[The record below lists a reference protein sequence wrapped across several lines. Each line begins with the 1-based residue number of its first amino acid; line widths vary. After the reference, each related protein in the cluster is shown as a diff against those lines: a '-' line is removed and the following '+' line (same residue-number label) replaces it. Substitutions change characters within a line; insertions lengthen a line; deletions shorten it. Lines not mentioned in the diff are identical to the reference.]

1 MQDPTY
7 IQGYRHR
14 VVREILG
21 TVERVWREL
30 EVDFKGYKF
39 QLHKI
44 MKFLEIIVKCH
55 GYDTVLFKIIRKI
68 DFMPHFFLLENHK
81 EEHAKNFESTLIA
94 LIAS

>member
-1 MQDPTY
+1 MQDPTN

-21 TVERVWREL
+21 TVGRVWREL

-55 GYDTVLFKIIRKI
+55 GYHTVLFKIIRKI
-68 DFMPHFFLLENHK
+68 DFMPRFFSTRKSQRRTCK
-81 EEHAKNFESTLIA
+81 EF
-94 LIAS
+94 

>member
-7 IQGYRHR
+7 IQDYRHR
-14 VVREILG
+14 VVWEILG
-21 TVERVWREL
+21 TVKRVWQEL

-39 QLHKI
+39 QLRKI
-44 MKFLEIIVKCH
+44 MKLLEIIVKSH
-55 GYDTVLFKIIRKI
+55 GYHTIPFKIIRKI
-68 DFMPHFFLLENHK
+68 DFMPHFFLLENYK

>member
-68 DFMPHFFLLENHK
+68 DFMPHFFSTRKSQRRTCK
-81 EEHAKNFESTLIA
+81 EF
-94 LIAS
+94 